1 LVGNRRELV
10 RTAIS
15 MDGNHKHYKH
25 TILDIAVYKDYTKKL
40 TRRDSELSAF
50 GLHVTIFSAWRHLSH
65 TTRGE

>member
-1 LVGNRRELV
+1 
-10 RTAIS
+10 